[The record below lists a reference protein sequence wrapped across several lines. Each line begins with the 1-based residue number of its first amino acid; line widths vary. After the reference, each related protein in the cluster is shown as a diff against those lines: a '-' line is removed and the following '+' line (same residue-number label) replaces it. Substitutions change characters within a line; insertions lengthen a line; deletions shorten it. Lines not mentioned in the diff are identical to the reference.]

1 MNLVEKTDDEILKLA
16 NPIWDGLIE
25 SSNKKDY
32 GAFSMVNLPVLGSRR
47 DRVRQCQFSSSN
59 FI

>member
-32 GAFSMVNLPVLGSRR
+32 G
-47 DRVRQCQFSSSN
+47 
-59 FI
+59 